1 MKLSELNKGLVLVT
15 GPAGSGKSTTLACM
29 IEEINE
35 TKEDH
40 IITLEDPL
48 EFLHQHKKSIVS
60 QREVNMDTVNYVT
73 SLRAALRQS
82 PDVIL
87 LGEMRDYETIQVV
100 MTAAET
106 GHLVFST
113 LHTIRAANTI
123 ERIID
128 VFPPNQQRQIMIQ
141 LASVLQAVISQQMIP
156 TMDGTLIPVF
166 EIMEDDPVIRDT
178 TRYFLQSQQNF
189 EVVCAETGGD
199 ALSHA
204 REKFDVI
211 LMDIL
216 LPDTNGVDLC
226 QRLRSWHHCPIIFTS
241 CLDDVDT
248 IVHALELGG
257 DDFLTKPYDNKV
269 LVARILA
276 NVRRVQMDAAEPS
289 LRGYTCPAF
298 RLDADN
304 RSVHC
309 RGEDI
314 HLADMEYRILS
325 LFVRNPNTFF
335 TANELYQKIWGKDS
349 LGDVRT
355 VQVHIHNLRSK
366 IEPDPAKPVYLC
378 NVWGKGYVF
387 RPEGKQE

>member
-141 LASVLQAVISQQMIP
+141 LASVLQAVISQQLIP

-166 EIMEDDPVIRDT
+166 EIMEVTPAIRNMIRDNKIP
-178 TRYFLQSQQNF
+178 QID
-189 EVVCAETGGD
+189 G
-199 ALSHA
+199 
-204 REKFDVI
+204 I
-211 LMDIL
+211 LY
-216 LPDTNGVDLC
+216 
-226 QRLRSWHHCPIIFTS
+226 SS
-241 CLDDVDT
+241 
-248 IVHALELGG
+248 
-257 DDFLTKPYDNKV
+257 
-269 LVARILA
+269 
-276 NVRRVQMDAAEPS
+276 
-289 LRGYTCPAF
+289 
-298 RLDADN
+298 
-304 RSVHC
+304 
-309 RGEDI
+309 
-314 HLADMEYRILS
+314 
-325 LFVRNPNTFF
+325 
-335 TANELYQKIWGKDS
+335 
-349 LGDVRT
+349 
-355 VQVHIHNLRSK
+355 
-366 IEPDPAKPVYLC
+366 AKPDMISMDNSLLALYRS
-378 NVWGKGYVF
+378 GKISKEIALTYATNPDMLM
-387 RPEGKQE
+387 RKL

>member
-1 MKLSELNKGLVLVT
+1 MIRVLLV
-15 GPAGSGKSTTLACM
+15 
-29 IEEINE
+29 
-35 TKEDH
+35 
-40 IITLEDPL
+40 
-48 EFLHQHKKSIVS
+48 
-60 QREVNMDTVNYVT
+60 
-73 SLRAALRQS
+73 
-82 PDVIL
+82 
-87 LGEMRDYETIQVV
+87 
-100 MTAAET
+100 
-106 GHLVFST
+106 
-113 LHTIRAANTI
+113 
-123 ERIID
+123 
-128 VFPPNQQRQIMIQ
+128 
-141 LASVLQAVISQQMIP
+141 
-156 TMDGTLIPVF
+156 
-166 EIMEDDPVIRDT
+166 EDDAMIREM
-178 TRYFLQSQQNF
+178 TRIFLESQKRF
-189 EVVCAETGGD
+189 EVVCAASGEE
-199 ALSHA
+199 ALAHA
-204 REKFDVI
+204 KDPFDVI
-211 LMDIL
+211 LLDIL
-216 LPDTNGVDLC
+216 LPDTNGMQLC
-226 QRLRSWHHCPIIFTS
+226 QTLRSGHHCPIIFTS

-355 VQVHIHNLRSK
+355 VQVHIHNLRGK
-366 IEPDPAKPVYLC
+366 IEHLDKALSEATEKREAAEREADALRSELARINEARKKAESEGRELAKQLGERMVELKAAKEEERATAVETNSIRAQLSKAETNAKRKEELLC
-378 NVWGKGYVF
+378 AALHTIKTEKSIKEGYHQSLKWCMAHPWRNLWRCVKEHF
-387 RPEGKQE
+387 RF

>member
-1 MKLSELNKGLVLVT
+1 MIRVLLV
-15 GPAGSGKSTTLACM
+15 
-29 IEEINE
+29 
-35 TKEDH
+35 
-40 IITLEDPL
+40 
-48 EFLHQHKKSIVS
+48 
-60 QREVNMDTVNYVT
+60 
-73 SLRAALRQS
+73 
-82 PDVIL
+82 
-87 LGEMRDYETIQVV
+87 
-100 MTAAET
+100 
-106 GHLVFST
+106 
-113 LHTIRAANTI
+113 
-123 ERIID
+123 
-128 VFPPNQQRQIMIQ
+128 
-141 LASVLQAVISQQMIP
+141 
-156 TMDGTLIPVF
+156 
-166 EIMEDDPVIRDT
+166 EDDAMIREM
-178 TRYFLQSQQNF
+178 TRIFLESQKRF
-189 EVVCAETGGD
+189 EVVCAASGEE
-199 ALSHA
+199 ALAHA
-204 REKFDVI
+204 KDPFDVI
-211 LMDIL
+211 LLDIL
-216 LPDTNGVDLC
+216 LPDTNGMQLC
-226 QRLRSWHHCPIIFTS
+226 QTLRSGHHCPIIFTS

-378 NVWGKGYVF
+378 NVWARAMCSARKAN
-387 RPEGKQE
+387 RSKQNNSAAEHFCGAVSLYTQSLSQHTARCSSTGTGSTTGGCMPSR

>member
-1 MKLSELNKGLVLVT
+1 MPKIAICDDEQPIREYLKSLTEKCIPDSQVRLF
-15 GPAGSGKSTTLACM
+15 GSGEALLR
-29 IEEINE
+29 
-35 TKEDH
+35 D
-40 IITLEDPL
+40 
-48 EFLHQHKKSIVS
+48 Q
-60 QREVNMDTVNYVT
+60 T
-73 SLRAALRQS
+73 SF
-82 PDVIL
+82 DVIL
-87 LGEMRDYETIQVV
+87 L
-100 MTAAET
+100 
-106 GHLVFST
+106 
-113 LHTIRAANTI
+113 
-123 ERIID
+123 
-128 VFPPNQQRQIMIQ
+128 
-141 LASVLQAVISQQMIP
+141 
-156 TMDGTLIPVF
+156 
-166 EIMEDDPVIRDT
+166 
-178 TRYFLQSQQNF
+178 
-189 EVVCAETGGD
+189 
-199 ALSHA
+199 
-204 REKFDVI
+204 
-211 LMDIL
+211 DIL
-216 LPDTNGVDLC
+216 LPDTNGMQLC
-226 QRLRSWHHCPIIFTS
+226 QTLRSGHHCPIIFTS

>member
-1 MKLSELNKGLVLVT
+1 MPKIAICDDEQPIREYLKSLTEKCIPDSQVRMF
-15 GPAGSGKSTTLACM
+15 GSGEALLR
-29 IEEINE
+29 
-35 TKEDH
+35 D
-40 IITLEDPL
+40 
-48 EFLHQHKKSIVS
+48 Q
-60 QREVNMDTVNYVT
+60 T
-73 SLRAALRQS
+73 SF
-82 PDVIL
+82 DVIL
-87 LGEMRDYETIQVV
+87 L
-100 MTAAET
+100 
-106 GHLVFST
+106 
-113 LHTIRAANTI
+113 
-123 ERIID
+123 
-128 VFPPNQQRQIMIQ
+128 
-141 LASVLQAVISQQMIP
+141 
-156 TMDGTLIPVF
+156 
-166 EIMEDDPVIRDT
+166 
-178 TRYFLQSQQNF
+178 
-189 EVVCAETGGD
+189 
-199 ALSHA
+199 
-204 REKFDVI
+204 
-211 LMDIL
+211 DIL
-216 LPDTNGVDLC
+216 LPDTNGMQLC
-226 QRLRSWHHCPIIFTS
+226 QTLRSGHHCPIIFTS

>member
-1 MKLSELNKGLVLVT
+1 MIRVLLV
-15 GPAGSGKSTTLACM
+15 
-29 IEEINE
+29 
-35 TKEDH
+35 
-40 IITLEDPL
+40 
-48 EFLHQHKKSIVS
+48 
-60 QREVNMDTVNYVT
+60 
-73 SLRAALRQS
+73 
-82 PDVIL
+82 
-87 LGEMRDYETIQVV
+87 
-100 MTAAET
+100 
-106 GHLVFST
+106 
-113 LHTIRAANTI
+113 
-123 ERIID
+123 
-128 VFPPNQQRQIMIQ
+128 
-141 LASVLQAVISQQMIP
+141 
-156 TMDGTLIPVF
+156 
-166 EIMEDDPVIRDT
+166 EDDAMIREM
-178 TRYFLQSQQNF
+178 TRIFLESQKRF
-189 EVVCAETGGD
+189 EVVCAASGEE
-199 ALSHA
+199 ALAHA
-204 REKFDVI
+204 KDPFDVI
-211 LMDIL
+211 LLDIL
-216 LPDTNGVDLC
+216 LPDTNGMQLC
-226 QRLRSWHHCPIIFTS
+226 QTLRSGHHCPIIFTS

-269 LVARILA
+269 LAARILA

-366 IEPDPAKPVYLC
+366 IEPDPAKPVYLK
-378 NVWGKGYVF
+378 NVWGKGYIF
-387 RPEGKQE
+387 QPEGRAAD

>member
-1 MKLSELNKGLVLVT
+1 MIRVLMV
-15 GPAGSGKSTTLACM
+15 
-29 IEEINE
+29 
-35 TKEDH
+35 
-40 IITLEDPL
+40 
-48 EFLHQHKKSIVS
+48 
-60 QREVNMDTVNYVT
+60 
-73 SLRAALRQS
+73 
-82 PDVIL
+82 
-87 LGEMRDYETIQVV
+87 
-100 MTAAET
+100 
-106 GHLVFST
+106 
-113 LHTIRAANTI
+113 
-123 ERIID
+123 
-128 VFPPNQQRQIMIQ
+128 
-141 LASVLQAVISQQMIP
+141 
-156 TMDGTLIPVF
+156 
-166 EIMEDDPVIRDT
+166 EDDPVIRDT

-355 VQVHIHNLRSK
+355 VQVHIHNLRGK
-366 IEPDPAKPVYLC
+366 IEPDPAKPVYLK
-378 NVWGKGYVF
+378 NVWGKGYIF
-387 RPEGKQE
+387 QPEGRAAD

>member
-1 MKLSELNKGLVLVT
+1 
-15 GPAGSGKSTTLACM
+15 M
-29 IEEINE
+29 IREMTRIF
-35 TKEDH
+35 
-40 IITLEDPL
+40 LE
-48 EFLHQHKKSIVS
+48 S
-60 QREVNMDTVNYVT
+60 QKR
-73 SLRAALRQS
+73 
-82 PDVIL
+82 
-87 LGEMRDYETIQVV
+87 
-100 MTAAET
+100 
-106 GHLVFST
+106 
-113 LHTIRAANTI
+113 
-123 ERIID
+123 
-128 VFPPNQQRQIMIQ
+128 
-141 LASVLQAVISQQMIP
+141 
-156 TMDGTLIPVF
+156 
-166 EIMEDDPVIRDT
+166 
-178 TRYFLQSQQNF
+178 F
-189 EVVCAETGGD
+189 EVVCAASGEE
-199 ALSHA
+199 ALAHA
-204 REKFDVI
+204 KDPFDVI
-211 LMDIL
+211 LLDIL
-216 LPDTNGVDLC
+216 LPDTNGMQLC
-226 QRLRSWHHCPIIFTS
+226 QTLRSGHHCPIIFTS

-366 IEPDPAKPVYLC
+366 IEPDPAKPVYLK
-378 NVWGKGYVF
+378 NVWGKGYIF
-387 RPEGKQE
+387 QPEGRGAD

>member
-1 MKLSELNKGLVLVT
+1 MIRVLLV
-15 GPAGSGKSTTLACM
+15 
-29 IEEINE
+29 
-35 TKEDH
+35 
-40 IITLEDPL
+40 
-48 EFLHQHKKSIVS
+48 
-60 QREVNMDTVNYVT
+60 
-73 SLRAALRQS
+73 
-82 PDVIL
+82 
-87 LGEMRDYETIQVV
+87 
-100 MTAAET
+100 
-106 GHLVFST
+106 
-113 LHTIRAANTI
+113 
-123 ERIID
+123 
-128 VFPPNQQRQIMIQ
+128 
-141 LASVLQAVISQQMIP
+141 
-156 TMDGTLIPVF
+156 
-166 EIMEDDPVIRDT
+166 EDDAMIREM
-178 TRYFLQSQQNF
+178 TRIFLESQKRF
-189 EVVCAETGGD
+189 EVVCAASGEE
-199 ALSHA
+199 ALAHA
-204 REKFDVI
+204 KDPFDVI
-211 LMDIL
+211 LLDIL
-216 LPDTNGVDLC
+216 LPDTNGMQLC
-226 QRLRSWHHCPIIFTS
+226 QTLRSGHHCPIIFTS

-257 DDFLTKPYDNKV
+257 DDFLTN
-269 LVARILA
+269 
-276 NVRRVQMDAAEPS
+276 

-309 RGEDI
+309 QGEDI